1 MGERSVQ
8 ITTNTL
14 TSFRSATVIGL
25 VSLCIGML
33 GGCDRAATAGSAV
46 ESQTRIATS
55 ADVVFSARVVGVT
68 DGDTVKVLD
77 EQKRQHTVR
86 LAEIDA
92 PERGQAW
99 GDRSKQ
105 ALSALVFGKMV
116 SVERTD
122 TDRYGRM
129 VGRLSSD
136 GRDVNRAM
144 VEQGAAWAFRRY
156 LKDPTLIETETRAR
170 RGRVGLWS
178 MSDAQAVA
186 PWDWRRGVR
195 EGDPAPHSTP
205 QSLLATADVRAPLA
219 SNGPF
224 TCSGKR
230 FCRQMTSCA
239 EAHFYLRQC
248 GVSSLDGN
256 GDGEPCEMLCGTA
269 R

>member
-1 MGERSVQ
+1 MVGS
-8 ITTNTL
+8 
-14 TSFRSATVIGL
+14 
-25 VSLCIGML
+25 
-33 GGCDRAATAGSAV
+33 CDRAATAGSSV
-46 ESQTRIATS
+46 EGQAQVATS
-55 ADVVFSARVVGVT
+55 ANVVFSARVVGVT

-92 PERGQAW
+92 PERGQPW

-105 ALSALVFGKMV
+105 ALSALVFGKVV
-116 SVERTD
+116 SVEQTD
-122 TDRYGRM
+122 SDRYGRM
-129 VGRLSSD
+129 VGRISSD

-156 LKDPTLIETETRAR
+156 LKDHTLIEIEARAR
-170 RGRVGLWS
+170 RERVGLWS
-178 MSDAQAVA
+178 MGDAQTIA

-195 EGDPAPHSTP
+195 EDGDPASQST
-205 QSLLATADVRAPLA
+205 QATRLAAVEVRSPSA
-219 SNGPF
+219 SNEQF
-224 TCSGKR
+224 SCSGKR
-230 FCRQMTSCA
+230 FCRQMRSCA

-269 R
+269 AR